1 MYEEILLKNNLTVV
15 YEKLPYVRS
24 VSFGLWI
31 GTGSRYETPNING
44 ISHFVEHMLFKGTE
58 TKTARDI
65 AMTIDNI
72 GGQINAFTGKECTC
86 YYTKTLDSDLETS
99 IELISDMLF
108 NSRFD
113 PAHIE
118 TEKNVIVE
126 EIGMYE
132 DFPEE
137 MVHDMLSEEIWSG
150 NSLGYPILG
159 NYQTVSDISRE
170 NILDYIK
177 SHYVPENSVISVAGN
192 FDEKQLVEM
201 VEKYFG
207 GWKSHDYCKVRA
219 YKPWFNSS
227 LKLKRKETEQVH
239 MCLGFRGVKHGEESI
254 YSLLALNN
262 ILGGGM
268 SSRLFQKVREEMG
281 LAYSIYSYPTS
292 YRDVGMF
299 TIYAAASPKKYNE
312 VINLIKNEISNLTH
326 DTISDSDLEKAKN
339 QLKGSYI
346 LGLDSTSSRMNG
358 MGKSQLITGKIRTS
372 DEILESIDKVTIDS
386 VRDVIDYVF
395 RQEQMGMSAIGDVD
409 FEPGLLNKITFRPI

>member
-132 DFPEE
+132 DYPEE

-159 NYQTVSDISRE
+159 SNQTVSDISRE
-170 NILDYIK
+170 NILDYMK

-207 GWKSHDYCKVRA
+207 SWKSHDYCKVRA

-312 VINLIKNEISNLTH
+312 VINLIKDEISNLTH

-372 DEILESIDKVTIDS
+372 DEILESINKVTIES

>member
-58 TKTARDI
+58 TKTAKDI

-86 YYTKTLDSDLETS
+86 YYTKTLDSDLETG

-132 DFPEE
+132 DYPEE

-409 FEPGLLNKITFRPI
+409 FEPGLLNKIAF